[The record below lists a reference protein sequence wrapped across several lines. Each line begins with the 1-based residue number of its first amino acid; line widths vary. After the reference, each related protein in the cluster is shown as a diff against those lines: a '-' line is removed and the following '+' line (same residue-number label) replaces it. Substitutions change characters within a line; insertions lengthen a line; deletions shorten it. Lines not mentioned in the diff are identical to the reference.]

1 MEFSY
6 FTRLTSKVPT
16 TATME
21 KIVGRTRTCPAII
34 EQTTNARNWYQKG
47 RKRKGDNIKIQMPA
61 FAPAAI
67 LDGGKTKD
75 NVIDLTGLCFLDID
89 HISEEDAKKTVK
101 LLSKDPFT
109 RLASISVSGKGVHLL
124 VRYKVEFGDYDYPF
138 ISSPEKL
145 RKLYK
150 GVFIQL
156 AKFYTEKLGH
166 QVDMSGENAERLCIV
181 SNDPKIFYNAAS
193 SAYVYDIVNDTIT
206 IKDEQVV

>member
-6 FTRLTSKVPT
+6 FTKLTSRTPL

-21 KIVGRTRTCPAII
+21 KIVGRTRTSPAII
-34 EQTTNARNWYQKG
+34 AKTTDARKWYQKG

-67 LDGGKTKD
+67 LDSGKSKD
-75 NVIDLTGLCFLDID
+75 DVIDLTGLCFLDID
-89 HISEEDAKKTVK
+89 HISEDDAIKTVT

-124 VRYKVEFGDYDYPF
+124 VRYTVDFGDYDDPF
-138 ISSPEKL
+138 IASPEKL

-150 GVFIQL
+150 DVFLNL
-156 AKFYTEKLGH
+156 AEYYTQKLGL

-181 SNDPKIFYNAAS
+181 SHDPKVYYNGDS
-193 SAYVYDIVNDTIT
+193 TAYIYDITNNTIT
-206 IKDEQVV
+206 NTI

>member
-6 FTRLTSKVPT
+6 FTKLTSRTPL

-34 EQTTNARNWYQKG
+34 EQTANARNWYQKG

-67 LDGGKTKD
+67 LDSGKSKED
-75 NVIDLTGLCFLDID
+75 VIDLTGFCFLDID
-89 HISEEDAKKTVK
+89 HISEEDAKKTIK
-101 LLSKDPFT
+101 LLSKDSFT

-124 VRYKVEFGDYDYPF
+124 VRYTVDFGDYDYPF

-156 AKFYTEKLGH
+156 AKHYTQKLGL

-181 SNDPKIFYNAAS
+181 SHDPKVYYNS
-193 SAYVYDIVNDTIT
+193 DSTAYIYDITNNTIINT
-206 IKDEQVV
+206 I

>member
-6 FTRLTSKVPT
+6 LRRLTSKIPT

-34 EQTTNARNWYQKG
+34 EQTANARNWYQKG

-67 LDGGKTKD
+67 LDSGKSKD
-75 NVIDLTGLCFLDID
+75 DVIDLTGLCFLDID

-124 VRYKVEFGDYDYPF
+124 VRYTVNFGDYDYPF
-138 ISSPEKL
+138 ISSPERL

-150 GVFIQL
+150 SVFIQL
-156 AKFYTEKLGH
+156 AKYYTQKLGL
-166 QVDMSGENAERLCIV
+166 QVDMSGENAERICIV
-181 SNDPKIFYNAAS
+181 SHDPKIYYNAES
-193 SAYVYDIVNDTIT
+193 RAYVYDIVNDSI
-206 IKDEQVV
+206 IQ

>member
-6 FTRLTSKVPT
+6 LRRLTSKIPT

-34 EQTTNARNWYQKG
+34 EQTANVRNWYQKG

-67 LDGGKTKD
+67 LDSGKSKD
-75 NVIDLTGLCFLDID
+75 DVIDLTGLCFLDID

-124 VRYKVEFGDYDYPF
+124 VRYTVNFGDYDYPF
-138 ISSPEKL
+138 ISSPERL

-150 GVFIQL
+150 SVFIQL
-156 AKFYTEKLGH
+156 AKYYTQKLGL

-181 SNDPKIFYNAAS
+181 SHDPKIYYNAKS
-193 SAYVYDIVNDTIT
+193 SAYVYDIVNDSI
-206 IKDEQVV
+206 IP

>member
-6 FTRLTSKVPT
+6 FTRLTSRTPL

-21 KIVGRTRTCPAII
+21 KIVGRTRTSPAII
-34 EQTTNARNWYQKG
+34 AQTNGARNWYQKG

-75 NVIDLTGLCFLDID
+75 DVIDLTGLCFLDID
-89 HISEEDAKKTVK
+89 HISEEDAMKTVK

-124 VRYKVEFGDYDYPF
+124 VRYIIEFGDYDYPF

-150 GVFIQL
+150 DVFLHL
-156 AKFYTEKLGH
+156 AKYYTQKLGH

-181 SNDPKIFYNAAS
+181 SHDPKVYYNTES
-193 SAYVYDIVNDTIT
+193 SAYVYDIVNDAIINLT
-206 IKDEQVV
+206 

>member
-6 FTRLTSKVPT
+6 LRRLTSKIPT

-34 EQTTNARNWYQKG
+34 EQTANARNWYQKG

-67 LDGGKTKD
+67 LDSGKSKD
-75 NVIDLTGLCFLDID
+75 DVIDLTGLCFLDID
-89 HISEEDAKKTVK
+89 HISEDDAKKTVK

-124 VRYKVEFGDYDYPF
+124 VRYTVNFGDYDYPF
-138 ISSPEKL
+138 ISSPERL

-150 GVFIQL
+150 SVFIQL
-156 AKFYTEKLGH
+156 AKYYTQKLGL

-181 SNDPKIFYNAAS
+181 SHDPKIYYNAES
-193 SAYVYDIVNDTIT
+193 RAYVYDIVNDSI
-206 IKDEQVV
+206 IQ

>member
-1 MEFSY
+1 
-6 FTRLTSKVPT
+6 
-16 TATME
+16 
-21 KIVGRTRTCPAII
+21 
-34 EQTTNARNWYQKG
+34 
-47 RKRKGDNIKIQMPA
+47 MPA

-67 LDGGKTKD
+67 LDSGKSKED
-75 NVIDLTGLCFLDID
+75 VIDLTGLCFLDID
-89 HISEEDAKKTVK
+89 HISEEDTKKTVMI
-101 LLSKDPFT
+101 LSKDPFT

-124 VRYKVEFGDYDYPF
+124 VRYTVDFGYYDYPF

-156 AKFYTEKLGH
+156 AKHYTQKLGL

-181 SNDPKIFYNAAS
+181 SHDPKVYYNAES

-206 IKDEQVV
+206 NLA